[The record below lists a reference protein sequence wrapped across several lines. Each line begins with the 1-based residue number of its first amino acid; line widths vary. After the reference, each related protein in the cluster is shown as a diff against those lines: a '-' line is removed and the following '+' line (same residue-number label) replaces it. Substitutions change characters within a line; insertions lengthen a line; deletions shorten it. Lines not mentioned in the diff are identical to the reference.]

1 MKKLLG
7 TVALV
12 GMLMAPSA
20 VSAQT
25 TIGGVLGYHDDF
37 DALGIGAYAAFAL
50 PQLHE
55 NISINPSFMYYF
67 PDGFDAWEVNG
78 DLVYAFPVS
87 ADSPITPFALAGINI
102 MRVSF
107 DAGVFGS
114 ASSTDVGLNL
124 GGGVTFP
131 MEGFTPFAGAKFEI
145 QDGTGFLIFGG
156 AGFAVGG

>member
-12 GMLMAPSA
+12 GMLVAPGA

-37 DALGIGAYAAFAL
+37 EALGIGAYAAFAL
-50 PQLHE
+50 PQLQE
-55 NISINPSFMYYF
+55 NLSINPSFVYYF
-67 PDGFDAWEVNG
+67 PDGIDAWEVNG

-87 ADSPITPFALAGINI
+87 ADAPVAPFALAGLNI
-102 MRVSF
+102 IRVSVS
-107 DAGVFGS
+107 AGSFS